1 MSVLGVSGHQM
12 LPEIVRA
19 YAEPTIIALL
29 VCQPKPV
36 IGLSSLAEGA
46 DQLFAEAVLRSGG
59 TLHVVVPAQ
68 GYEDTF
74 RGTAR
79 QTYHRLLAAAD
90 TMTTLEYDK
99 PCEQAYDAAGRFIVE
114 HCDLL
119 IALWDGQPARG
130 LGGTADAVAHAR
142 RLGREVVIIWPK
154 GVARP

>member
-1 MSVLGVSGHQM
+1 MSVVGVSGHQM
-12 LPEIVRA
+12 LPEIVRT

-29 VCQPKPV
+29 VCQPKPL

-46 DQLFAEAVLRSGG
+46 DQLFSEAVLRSGG

-68 GYEDTF
+68 GYGDTF
-74 RGTAR
+74 RGTSR

-90 TMTTLEYDK
+90 TVTTLRYDR
-99 PCEQAYDAAGRFIVE
+99 PCEQAYDAAGQFIAE
-114 HCDLL
+114 YCDLL

-142 RLGREVVIIWPK
+142 RLGREVVIIWPE
-154 GVARP
+154 GVARS